1 MAVLHDGVMTID
13 HRTVGARALLLAGLV
28 VLGSCTSDDPSGP
41 TLTTDVTASSETSP
55 PHTTP
60 AVSEPTA
67 SAPAADG
74 APQVATFEVA
84 RRETFKIL
92 LDTDELVAQARGM
105 LDGELDQQFPIGDV
119 VRDDPSV
126 NAPWSWHIDPAT
138 VSFTRNAIEVCDG
151 LPSFVEDR
159 TVTSD
164 QYCPWSAL
172 IVDLQPL

>member
-1 MAVLHDGVMTID
+1 MTI
-13 HRTVGARALLLAGLV
+13 RSWTICTTSLLVAGLV
-28 VLGSCTSDDPSGP
+28 GLAACSSDDAAVPV
-41 TLTTDVTASSETSP
+41 TTPEVTTPLETSP
-55 PHTTP
+55 VDTT
-60 AVSEPTA
+60 
-67 SAPAADG
+67 SAGTSPSDSTPSDVG
-74 APQVATFEVA
+74 APQIATFLVA

-105 LDGELDQQFPIGDV
+105 LDGDLDQQFPIGDV

-151 LPSFVEDR
+151 VPSYVEDE

-164 QYCPWSAL
+164 QFCPWSAL
-172 IVDLQPL
+172 IVDLQPA